1 MTTISTIYARKQ
13 IQHADQ
19 ITDKGRLY
27 DLVGLTPEQLADP
40 TVMVPVE
47 AYFDLMEAV
56 ADSEFPDLK
65 FHMKTCQSM
74 RCDEF
79 GAFGLARKSA
89 PTLRHGFQRIWRY
102 VRLHNRV
109 SSFTAEQ
116 VGDRFCWSMKAP
128 NVDRM
133 GNYLSREA
141 AMGTTLALCRET
153 TTQDLCPVH
162 VQFMHER
169 QGSID
174 ALVEHFGCVPEFGAD
189 ADALHFD
196 IADFD
201 RPSTIGDAGVWK
213 FMISHLDQTIE
224 NEPDQPDPEESF
236 EVRVVEEIAKLL
248 SGGVPQLSE
257 VSKNMGLGGRTFQRR
272 LSERGQSFQ
281 ALTDEA
287 RRKLAQQLIRTSSY
301 SFSEIAF
308 LTGFSEQSAFSR
320 AFKRW
325 SGQTPKA
332 YRGALRAEQAAETSP
347 AE

>member
-1 MTTISTIYARKQ
+1 MTSVSTIYARKQ
-13 IQHADQ
+13 IEHAEK
-19 ITDKGRLY
+19 IADKAPLY
-27 DLVGLTPEQLADP
+27 DLIGMSAEQLADP
-40 TVMVPVE
+40 TVMVPVA
-47 AYFDLMEAV
+47 AYFDLMEAI
-56 ADSEFPDLK
+56 ADSEFPDLT

-79 GAFGLARKSA
+79 GAFGLAVKSA

-109 SSFTAEQ
+109 ATFAAEQ
-116 VGDRFCWSMKAP
+116 VGDQFRWSMKGP
-128 NVDRM
+128 NINRM
-133 GNYLSREA
+133 GSFLSSEA
-141 AMGTTLALCRET
+141 AMGTTLTLCRET
-153 TTQDLCPVH
+153 TTQDLRPCH

-169 QGSID
+169 PGSID
-174 ALVEHFGCVPEFGAD
+174 ALVAHFGCVPEFGAQS
-189 ADALHFD
+189 DALHFD

-201 RPSTIGDAGVWK
+201 RPSTIGDAGVWE
-213 FMISHLDQTIE
+213 FLITHLDQSIE
-224 NEPDQPDPEESF
+224 DEPDPESSF
-236 EVRVVEEIAKLL
+236 EERVVEEIAKLL

-257 VSKNMGLGGRTFQRR
+257 VSKNLGLSARTFQRR
-272 LSERGQSFQ
+272 LSERGHSFQ
-281 ALTDEA
+281 SLTDEA
-287 RRKLAQQLIRTSSY
+287 RRKLAQQLIGTSSY

-332 YRGALRAEQAAETSP
+332 YRGSLREGHGIEASP